1 MQMHDARLKR
11 APPSQSRAIT
21 VADFHHNRG
30 LAAAEEDG
38 SSDDMKVAASAT
50 TTLSSAIQI
59 AHAPPPDEFAGMDE
73 NAHARSAAVC
83 DSLSA
88 RRAGAVAIA
97 QKKQDETFVDPELER
112 ILGAVL
118 DRCYLLCH
126 DREWKAWQ
134 AVGAVGGRGSYVY
147 SRCQAQDSASTW
159 QLEMADPGVEST
171 MVIELEVERS
181 TLECREN
188 GGGVAGEL
196 VLADAVPVTAVRS
209 VFRLV
214 DFVTL
219 ARANRLSV
227 ASARSSGSDISG
239 WGTSG
244 GWGAS
249 PPCDGLSEASGR

>member
-30 LAAAEEDG
+30 LAALEEDG

-88 RRAGAVAIA
+88 RRAAAVAIA

-147 SRCQAQDSASTW
+147 SRCQPRGLWPRPLLACVSQPLRCPGALCTWFAPRRRHQSTCRSAMGFT
-159 QLEMADPGVEST
+159 
-171 MVIELEVERS
+171 
-181 TLECREN
+181 
-188 GGGVAGEL
+188 
-196 VLADAVPVTAVRS
+196 
-209 VFRLV
+209 
-214 DFVTL
+214 
-219 ARANRLSV
+219 
-227 ASARSSGSDISG
+227 
-239 WGTSG
+239 
-244 GWGAS
+244 
-249 PPCDGLSEASGR
+249 

>member
-1 MQMHDARLKR
+1 MHDAKLKR

-21 VADFHHNRG
+21 VADFHHTRG
-30 LAAAEEDG
+30 SAAAEKDG

-88 RRAGAVAIA
+88 RRAAAVAIA
-97 QKKQDETFVDPELER
+97 QKKQDETFVDTELER

-181 TLECREN
+181 TLECRDS
-188 GGGVAGEL
+188 GGGVGEL
-196 VLADAVPVTAVRS
+196 MLADAVPVTAVRS